1 MMSLSILEGTAMFP
15 KPIVDQRYQVLTCES
30 CKRKILLFRDSSNG
44 NANIGGS
51 FALICPN
58 AEGKQALMLSAP
70 SIIRKERRTLCVEM
84 T

>member
-51 FALICPN
+51 FALICPQCG
-58 AEGKQALMLSAP
+58 GKASLDAQRSQHYQ
-70 SIIRKERRTLCVEM
+70 KRTPHSLR
-84 T
+84 